1 MKIGSQANKT
11 SAISASNETTIL
23 VRGHDLTHELIGR
36 IGFTDHFW
44 LLLTGS
50 FPTAAQRRVL
60 DATLVAIAEHG
71 LVPSVQ
77 AARMTLA
84 AAPEAL
90 QGAVAAGI
98 LGCGSVVL
106 GSSEAAGIFFA
117 SIAKRIDAGATVAEA
132 ARAAV
137 LECRAA
143 RRPVPGY
150 GHPLHK
156 DFDPRARRLFEVA
169 REAGGSG
176 RHEQIALAVEALLP
190 EMLGKR
196 LALNVSAAIPAVLLD
211 VGYPLAE
218 LKGVP
223 LLARTAGLIAHLLEE
238 QQRPIGFVMS
248 HAAAAAIDYD
258 GAAPPD
264 FEPSH
269 E

>member
-71 LVPSVQ
+71 LVPSVL

-106 GSSEAAGIFFA
+106 GSSEAAGQVFPEIVPRDANA
-117 SIAKRIDAGATVAEA
+117 S
-132 ARAAV
+132 
-137 LECRAA
+137 
-143 RRPVPGY
+143 
-150 GHPLHK
+150 
-156 DFDPRARRLFEVA
+156 DP
-169 REAGGSG
+169 
-176 RHEQIALAVEALLP
+176 
-190 EMLGKR
+190 
-196 LALNVSAAIPAVLLD
+196 
-211 VGYPLAE
+211 
-218 LKGVP
+218 
-223 LLARTAGLIAHLLEE
+223 
-238 QQRPIGFVMS
+238 
-248 HAAAAAIDYD
+248 
-258 GAAPPD
+258 
-264 FEPSH
+264 
-269 E
+269 